1 MSVTEGLMQVGSWNL
16 KLDGAPIEM
25 RRKFDWFS
33 NVVITPA
40 RIYDTNIDRDELL
53 AAAKY
58 TGICVKRNI
67 GEGAFGGFG
76 MLGYLQTGQGHAGS
90 YGGGAPSFPAD
101 FDDIVQA
108 WIDGTVNSN
117 GLDVGTNVGL
127 TAGNIDEMEA
137 ASYWPPTK
145 PILDEAGKQTTN
157 EYVIRSD
164 GTIDYGFWQTLF
176 RFTPTVMVAPGVTGS
191 DVIDALEVKSWSV
204 DQDLVDFANWG
215 IVRSA
220 DDNTD
225 QYSISSGGSLMP
237 IYGFG
242 GGSQIRYFRRT
253 AANTNDTTDLAT
265 QAAALGAEY
274 ADVNYRISCSV
285 DEFCIPRLIT
295 PGDSVYVYDPDNDLV
310 STSATE
316 VLHFGRSYSPE
327 KVRCYGYTWPVQ
339 AGMGVYVIN
348 NATQDIT
355 DVSDFV
361 HWETGTTRLDLGS
374 PPKRLAT
381 NTTISRFK

>member
-1 MSVTEGLMQVGSWNL
+1 MTVTEGLMQVGSWSI

-25 RRKFDWFS
+25 RREFDWFS
-33 NVVITPA
+33 NIVITPA
-40 RIYDTNIDRDELL
+40 RIYDTNIDRDLLL
-53 AAAKY
+53 AAASY

-76 MLGYLQTGQGHAGS
+76 MLGYVQTGKGHAGAIGL
-90 YGGGAPSFPAD
+90 YDPTWPAD

-108 WIDGTVNSN
+108 WFDNLN
-117 GLDVGTNVGL
+117 GLEAGTN
-127 TAGNIDEMEA
+127 AGIVTTTIKSMEQHT
-137 ASYWPPTK
+137 YWPPTK
-145 PILDEAGKQTTN
+145 PVLDEAAKQTGN
-157 EYVIRSD
+157 EYVVRPD
-164 GTIDYGFWQTLF
+164 GTVDYGFYQNLFTL
-176 RFTPTVMVAPGVTGS
+176 TPTVMVAPGVTGT
-191 DVIDALEVKSWSV
+191 DVINALEVKSWSV
-204 DQDLVDFANWG
+204 DQDLVDFRNFAFATSEDG
-215 IVRSA
+215 TTRAV
-220 DDNTD
+220 TPT
-225 QYSISSGGSLMP
+225 SGSPLTV
-237 IYGFG
+237 YGFG
-242 GGSQIRYFRRT
+242 GLAVAGDVRYFERVR
-253 AANTNDTTDLAT
+253 ANSNDSTDLT
-265 QAAALGAEY
+265 DAAVAASTEY

-285 DEFCIPRLIT
+285 DEFCIPRLLT
-295 PGDSVYVYDPDNDLV
+295 PGDSVYVYDVDNDLV

-316 VLHFGRSYSPE
+316 VIHFGRSYYPV